1 MDNSILPD
9 PAEGTTEEVVK
20 SNTEEVESAVDNN
33 DKPADPFAENDA
45 NDGQNAE
52 KETESLDVEMENSDS
67 QKTSTKKTKND
78 EQASAHESDNENA
91 SDDEMEDDNQ
101 KMSRDAALV
110 GGEVTVLREIKILGN
125 NLWNVFFKFADDNAD
140 DSKETGFFEIRVSA
154 KIRNFTIFSIL

>member
-33 DKPADPFAENDA
+33 DKPADTLTKKDA
-45 NDGQNAE
+45 NDGKNAE

-67 QKTSTKKTKND
+67 QKTSTKKTNND

-101 KMSRDAALV
+101 KMSRDAAIV

-125 NLWNVFFKFADDNAD
+125 NMWNVFFKFADDNAD
-140 DSKETGFFEIRVSA
+140 ESKETGFFEIRVSA
-154 KIRNFTIFSIL
+154 